1 VTEIGR
7 LGALPGPGWRANQT
21 GPKYTEILIHLP
33 DIISILIT
41 NQVHGQFEVVM
52 KKIDIQIT
60 ACMVDSDNKIYGRQ
74 TELRT
79 QTKKTGFLQINL
91 NM

>member
-1 VTEIGR
+1 M
-7 LGALPGPGWRANQT
+7 
-21 GPKYTEILIHLP
+21 K
-33 DIISILIT
+33 LIT
-41 NQVHGQFEVVM
+41 NQVHGQFEGVM
-52 KKIDIQIT
+52 KKVDIQIT
-60 ACMVDSDNKIYGRQ
+60 TCMVSSDNKIYGRQ